1 MNAGESLYQEW
12 CYFTAASTGKI
23 LPITGM
29 CIEDDG
35 SYSVMYEVPASD
47 APLQMVDGSMARV
60 VALSY
65 EFVSVRK
72 EDLL

>member
-12 CYFTAASTGKI
+12 CYFTLSSTGKL

-29 CIEDDG
+29 CVEDDG
-35 SYSVMYEVPASD
+35 SYSLLHEVPASES
-47 APLQMVDGSMARV
+47 PLQMIDGSMARV

-65 EFVSVRK
+65 EFVSVRR